1 MSDPLALRFHNSMGV
16 LGSDETMTL
25 YKSHMIQYAVAKGHE
40 VFIVLFRD
48 ESLYVRS
55 FIPDY
60 HAVFTFENILAVLNP
75 DMNDDQMRVWKHIS
89 THLEQMLSPKNAH

>member
-25 YKSHMIQYAVAKGHE
+25 YKSHMIQYAVAHE

-60 HAVFTFENILAVLNP
+60 RAVFAFENILAVLNS
-75 DMNDDQMRVWKHIS
+75 DMNDDEMRVWNHIS